1 MNFDN
6 QSKPTPA
13 SDDYIESKLLESA
26 PRGGAEVGT
35 PPRLVVDERVRLM
48 RDGVLNNAS
57 LILSGLISIVIVP
70 VMLKGLGPTSTASGL
85 PLYPWRERL
94 DSSTSASA

>member
-1 MNFDN
+1 
-6 QSKPTPA
+6 
-13 SDDYIESKLLESA
+13 
-26 PRGGAEVGT
+26 
-35 PPRLVVDERVRLM
+35 M